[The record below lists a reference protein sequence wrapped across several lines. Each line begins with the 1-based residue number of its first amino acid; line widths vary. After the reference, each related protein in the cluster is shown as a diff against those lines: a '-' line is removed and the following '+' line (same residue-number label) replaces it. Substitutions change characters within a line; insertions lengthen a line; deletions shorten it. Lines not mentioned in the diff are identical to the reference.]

1 MKLTK
6 QMLKEIIKEEIE
18 GLGLSEEESVEE
30 VAGVAG
36 GLGMSRGRQPRR
48 QTPAPAGAEPAAA
61 AAPTG
66 GETTM
71 EIGQIEDIKSRLDA
85 LIAQSGN
92 QVVGKMGM
100 LLSLLDAELAKQG
113 IGVKGD
119 YRKQRGTTSQ
129 RRTKQRQVATKGKG
143 SAAGLGLSEGE
154 SE

>member
-6 QMLKEIIKEEIE
+6 EMLKQIIKEEIE

-30 VAGVAG
+30 VAGVGG
-36 GLGMSRGRQPRR
+36 GLGMNRGRQPRMQQR
-48 QTPAPAGAEPAAA
+48 SAPEPAAA

-71 EIGQIEDIKSRLDA
+71 EIGQIEDIKSRLDS